1 MKRALFWLILLVI
14 LLGGS
19 SPAPAETPPKFS
31 DRTEVVVVEVPVQV
45 IGDDG
50 QPVRGLTAAD
60 FAVWEGRTKHT
71 LIGFES
77 LDLKSAPAGFTTAVP
92 IAARRHFLLLFDLSF
107 SSPKA
112 IVQARGAAKEMVELL
127 HPSDLVSVASY
138 SSSLG
143 AQILLGFTTDRD
155 QILAAV
161 ERLGLPS
168 LRPDERPKE
177 PLGLVAVEA
186 LLNDPVQEGSRGPA
200 RGGGVS
206 STEMEQVVEREVVR
220 YVGVNKERAVAS
232 LARSYSELAQLMAG
246 VRGRKHVVL
255 FSEGFDGTLLTGTAN
270 IDEQNEMA
278 EGTQLQDIDSSQR
291 FGSTKTVSQ
300 VEEMLE
306 QFRRAD
312 CIIQAVDV
320 GGLRAGAVGHA
331 QWAGGKESLFL
342 MARETGGE
350 LFENY
355 NQLGAAVAKV
365 LDRTSVTYVLAF
377 QPDVQRDGAY
387 HRIRVDLNGRKG
399 LRVLHRPGYYAPEA
413 YDQKSP
419 LEKALIAS
427 QAIISGASG
436 ADDTGT
442 IRTSVL
448 AAPFPAEG
456 GTAYVPVLIEVDG
469 PGLQQGVT
477 GFRLPVDVYAYAFD
491 EQGRVRDFFSQA
503 VGLDLLKV
511 GATLQKNGLKFFGH
525 LDLPPGEWS
534 VRVLVRNGATGAMGL
549 KVTSVHVPQFVP
561 GEPVLLPAFFPE
573 PRDRWLVIREAK
585 RQGDREVP
593 YPFMAGEEPFI
604 PASQPI
610 LAAGE
615 TARVTLVGYH
625 LKPGDVR
632 AEARILTADGREAGT
647 GEISDLQRLPSS
659 GDGSDRLEGAFAAPM
674 SLQPGDYMLMV
685 VLTDSAGGS
694 ETSVA
699 PFAVAAG
706 EAGKG

>member
-1 MKRALFWLILLVI
+1 MKRAPLRLVLGWLLVS
-14 LLGGS
+14 GS
-19 SPAPAETPPKFS
+19 HFGTAAAEEPPKFS
-31 DRTEVVVVEVPVQV
+31 ERTEVVVVEVPVQV

-60 FAVWEGRTKHT
+60 FEVWEGRKQHT

-168 LRPDERPKE
+168 IRPDERPKE

-200 RGGGVS
+200 RGGVS
-206 STEMEQVVEREVVR
+206 STEMEQVVANEVVR
-220 YVGVNKERAVAS
+220 YVGVNKDRAVAS
-232 LARSYSELAQLMAG
+232 LARSYAELAQLMSG

-255 FSEGFDGTLLTGTAN
+255 FSEGFDGSLLTGTAN
-270 IDEQNEMA
+270 VDEQLEMA
-278 EGTQLQDIDSSQR
+278 EGKALQDIDSTQR

-387 HRIRVDLNGRKG
+387 HRIRVDLNGHKG
-399 LRVLHRPGYYAPEA
+399 MRVLHRPGYYAPEA

-427 QAIISGASG
+427 QAIISGTSESGG
-436 ADDTGT
+436 ADDTGS

-448 AAPFPAEG
+448 AAPFPADG

-549 KVTSVHVPQFVP
+549 KVTSIHVPQFVP

-699 PFAVAAG
+699 PFVV
-706 EAGKG
+706 EIN